1 MLVGVLNTAILAG
14 GAGGEILLVA
24 KSSRFRE
31 QRRNSL
37 RQKVK

>member
-1 MLVGVLNTAILAG
+1 LNTGILAGGVG

>member
-14 GAGGEILLVA
+14 GEILLVA
-24 KSSRFRE
+24 KSYCFRE

>member
-1 MLVGVLNTAILAG
+1 MPDMLVGIFDTGILAG

-37 RQKVK
+37 R

>member
-1 MLVGVLNTAILAG
+1 MVVDVLNTGIL
-14 GAGGEILLVA
+14 AGGEILLVA